1 MALVPPSVVTVTST
15 VPTPAGEVAVIWVA
29 LSTVKEPAALLPNLT
44 AVTPEKLVPV
54 MVTLVPP
61 DVGPVFGL
69 TLVTVGGPN
78 CELRLRGRLH
88 IGEQQK
94 RRRPT
99 AHRRAVAARVLATQP
114 HMPQNPLR
122 APCACPELTR
132 TPTPRTSWK
141 SALSPLCRVPRPLRP
156 CRHPRT
162 PPHLETRALASG
174 RSVKPSRD
182 IGDNRAES
190 VLLCSV
196 TISPRSAPLALD
208 YRNCVGRGP
217 VHLGGAGTA
226 DEWWST
232 IFQSLPS
239 FT

>member
-1 MALVPPSVVTVTST
+1 
-15 VPTPAGEVAVIWVA
+15 
-29 LSTVKEPAALLPNLT
+29 
-44 AVTPEKLVPV
+44 
-54 MVTLVPP
+54 
-61 DVGPVFGL
+61 
-69 TLVTVGGPN
+69 
-78 CELRLRGRLH
+78 
-88 IGEQQK
+88 
-94 RRRPT
+94 
-99 AHRRAVAARVLATQP
+99 
-114 HMPQNPLR
+114 MPQDPLR
-122 APCACPELTR
+122 TPCACPELTR

-174 RSVKPSRD
+174 RSGKASWD

-196 TISPRSAPLALD
+196 TLSPRSAPLALEPIFNVSVWRRRRRRPEDRDHDAARPGAANPAALAGGVCGLIRRPERAAGSRACHD
-208 YRNCVGRGP
+208 YGNCAGLDP